1 MQVQVPRKCGQ
12 ARVRFKMRKA
22 GTAHKACFLG
32 SALYLLKMS
41 MLGNNLHQGMVTPLI
56 QRQIDDMAEFIAL
69 FYGPLF
75 LQARI
80 AAYAPRLDL
89 ELWHNMITYKVRN
102 IVKL

>member
-1 MQVQVPRKCGQ
+1 MQVQIPRKCGP
-12 ARVRFKMRKA
+12 ASVRFKMRKA

-41 MLGNNLHQGMVTPLI
+41 MLGNNLHQGMVTPLV

-75 LQARI
+75 LQARN
-80 AAYAPRLDL
+80 AAYAL
-89 ELWHNMITYKVRN
+89 
-102 IVKL
+102 